1 MTTMNILGVE
11 FGPGQL
17 WLLTLAGTALSWFVV
32 QRLALSRDKANRAAA
47 ARAAFRS
54 AVFTVVSTVPQP
66 PKAWDSQVV
75 SGLPATTVAFEKAV
89 ADLSP
94 YLSASQRRRFEA
106 EWKAMKAHCVHQIP
120 GAMSA
125 ARILYDHPTSNNDG
139 MRPREAIERFHTH
152 VANLL
157 SYAQET

>member
-1 MTTMNILGVE
+1 MNVLGVE

-17 WLLTLAGTALSWFVV
+17 WLLAIAGAGLSWVV
-32 QRLALSRDKANRAAA
+32 LQRLALSRDKANRAAT

-54 AVFTVVSTVPQP
+54 AVFTVVSTVPP
-66 PKAWDSQVV
+66 PAKGWGSEVV
-75 SGLPATTVAFEKAV
+75 SNLPTTTVAFEKAV
-89 ADLSP
+89 NDFSP
-94 YLSASQRRRFEA
+94 YLPASHRRRFEA
-106 EWKAMKAHCVHQIP
+106 EWKAMKAHCAHQIP
-120 GAMSA
+120 GALSA